1 MFLEGH
7 VDHWQ
12 ATLDFGKQSITE
24 VNRKIITEFTHMCLE
39 HMMYM
44 MVNSFYLNL
53 SWSVNV
59 AYQSF
64 KFILPEDVRAKLCT
78 STSNTHPTML
88 EFFHPCQLEKKY
100 GGTAESPVN
109 YWPPYVGKY
118 FVPEN

>member
-1 MFLEGH
+1 MSKTMFLEGH

-24 VNRKIITEFTHMCLE
+24 VNRKMITEFTHMCLE

-59 AYQSF
+59 AY
-64 KFILPEDVRAKLCT
+64 
-78 STSNTHPTML
+78 
-88 EFFHPCQLEKKY
+88 
-100 GGTAESPVN
+100 
-109 YWPPYVGKY
+109 
-118 FVPEN
+118 